1 MDDKERNWK
10 LEMIGLRR
18 NCSKNPKDTGVLKR
32 ENSGE
37 DWGW

>member
-18 NCSKNPKDTGVLKR
+18 NCSKNLKDIGILKR
-32 ENSGE
+32 EDIRE
-37 DWGW
+37 DWRW